1 MSKKQLQGRQQI
13 KGAGKL
19 YGRSRGPLVYN
30 ETVGVKLYHYM
41 NVMDV
46 HHSLHIRTTNVD
58 LISMLSVARGF
69 QCFLNV

>member
-30 ETVGVKLYHYM
+30 ETVGVKVTQKIDEAIKK
-41 NVMDV
+41 NKKK
-46 HHSLHIRTTNVD
+46 
-58 LISMLSVARGF
+58 
-69 QCFLNV
+69 